1 MNKVALVIL
10 TVVVILTLSQ
20 CGGSK
25 EAKNESA
32 NATKEAPG
40 DYTGALAKY
49 GEIVKYNEVKDSKDI
64 KKAAQAA
71 DDAITAWSALQKSY
85 TDKGPGVYANYKG
98 WANTI
103 GGINNKL
110 NEIKT
115 ALDAGDSE
123 KAARA
128 CLDVEDFIL
137 AMDKDLQIVTTAD
150 KVVEMRRLLLDL
162 KEKQG
167 DEKKLV
173 VTQMNDLAAKLSD
186 TGLPKPTRASG
197 KEEIHKQLVDS
208 IVDAERK
215 FAEAGDNKEVH
226 LANRDLLIDYCAQ
239 YIVEFM

>member
-1 MNKVALVIL
+1 MKKLALVIL
-10 TVVVILTLSQ
+10 SLLLLFTLSQ
-20 CGGSK
+20 CGGGK
-25 EAKNESA
+25 EAKNETA
-32 NATKEAPG
+32 NAGKETPG
-40 DYTGALAKY
+40 DFTGALAKY

-85 TDKGPGVYANYKG
+85 PDKGPGVYANYKG

-103 GGINNKL
+103 GGINSKL
-110 NEIKT
+110 GEIKT

-123 KAARA
+123 KAART

-150 KVVEMRRLLLDL
+150 KVIEMRRLLQDF

-173 VTQMNDLAAKLSD
+173 VTQMNDLSAKLSD

-239 YIVEFM
+239 YIVEFL

>member
-1 MNKVALVIL
+1 MVAVRKPRTNQRTPARKPRAIL
-10 TVVVILTLSQ
+10 
-20 CGGSK
+20 
-25 EAKNESA
+25 
-32 NATKEAPG
+32 P
-40 DYTGALAKY
+40 DALAKY
-49 GEIVKYNEVKDSKDI
+49 GEIVKFNEVKDSKDI

-71 DDAITAWSALQKSY
+71 EEAITAWSALQKSY
-85 TDKGPGVYANYKG
+85 TDKGPGVYANFKG

-110 NEIKT
+110 SEIKT

-123 KAARA
+123 KAART

-150 KVVEMRRLLLDL
+150 KVIEMRRLLLDL

-186 TGLPKPTRASG
+186 TGLPKPTTRLG
-197 KEEIHKQLVDS
+197 QG
-208 IVDAERK
+208 
-215 FAEAGDNKEVH
+215 GDPQATGGFH
-226 LANRDLLIDYCAQ
+226 RGCRTQIRRSWR
-239 YIVEFM
+239 

>member
-1 MNKVALVIL
+1 MKKAALLIL
-10 TVVVILTLSQ
+10 TILVMFTLSQ
-20 CGGSK
+20 CGGGK

-32 NATKEAPG
+32 NASKGAPG
-40 DYTGALAKY
+40 DFTDALTKY

-71 DDAITAWSALQKSY
+71 EDAITAWSALQKNYS
-85 TDKGPGVYANYKG
+85 DKGPGVYANYKG
-98 WANTI
+98 WANAI

-123 KAARA
+123 KAART

-137 AMDKDLQIVTTAD
+137 AMDKDMQIVTTAD
-150 KVVEMRRLLLDL
+150 KVIEMRRLLLDF

-173 VTQMNDLAAKLSD
+173 VTQMNDLSAKLAD

-239 YIVEFM
+239 YIVEFL

>member
-1 MNKVALVIL
+1 MKKLALIL
-10 TVVVILTLSQ
+10 LSISLMFMLSH

-32 NATKEAPG
+32 NVGKEAPG
-40 DYTGALAKY
+40 DFVGAIAKY
-49 GEIVKYNEVKDSKDI
+49 GEIVKYNEVKDGKDI

-71 DDAITAWSALQKSY
+71 NDAMASWSALQKSY
-85 TDKGPGVYANYKG
+85 PDKGPGVYANYKG

-103 GGINNKL
+103 GGINGKL
-110 NEIKT
+110 GEIKS

-137 AMDKDLQIVTTAD
+137 AMDKDLQIATTAD
-150 KVVEMRRLLLDL
+150 KVIEMRRLLLDF

-173 VTQMNDLAAKLSD
+173 VTQMNDLAAKLTD

-197 KEEIHKQLVDS
+197 KEELHKELVDS

-215 FAEAGDNKEVH
+215 FAESGDNKEVH
-226 LANRDLLIDYCAQ
+226 QANRDLLIDFCAQ

>member
-1 MNKVALVIL
+1 MKRLALVFLTIL
-10 TVVVILTLSQ
+10 VMFTLSQ
-20 CGGSK
+20 CGGGK

-32 NATKEAPG
+32 NANKEAPG
-40 DYTGALAKY
+40 DLTSALAKY
-49 GEIVKYNEVKDSKDI
+49 GEIVKYNEVKDNKDI

-71 DDAITAWSALQKSY
+71 DEAITAWSALQKSY
-85 TDKGPGVYANYKG
+85 PDKGPGVYANYKG
-98 WANTI
+98 WANTV

-110 NEIKT
+110 SEIKT
-115 ALDAGDSE
+115 TLDAGDSE

-150 KVVEMRRLLLDL
+150 KVVEMRRLLQDF

-215 FAEAGDNKEVH
+215 FAEAGDNKEVQI
-226 LANRDLLIDYCAQ
+226 ANRDLLIDNSAQ
-239 YIVEFM
+239 YIVEFL